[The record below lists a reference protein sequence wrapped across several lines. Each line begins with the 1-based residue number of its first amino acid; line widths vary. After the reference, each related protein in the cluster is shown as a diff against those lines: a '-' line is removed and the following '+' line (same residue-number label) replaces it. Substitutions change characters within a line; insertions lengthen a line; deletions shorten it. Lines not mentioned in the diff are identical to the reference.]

1 MNLRDQKIKRTK
13 LLSQAR
19 ALQEAAD
26 AANRAMTQE
35 EINQFDGL
43 MDEVNTLTEDIQR
56 REQLAQ
62 LESENDEP
70 EGRNLLPEL
79 DDDDES
85 EDDGLDEEQLRGLSP
100 RLQQAL
106 RAFALDDEQFA
117 YRSTEQYR
125 NNFRSF
131 LLGGRVPE
139 MRRESRNHERR
150 AIQVDSDPMGGYLQ
164 APPQFVARL
173 IQAVDDVL
181 YFRQP
186 GWATVIPI
194 ASSEAFAASL
204 DADPADAAWTT
215 EIGTI
220 GYDSTMAFGKRALEP
235 HVLAKGIKISRK
247 TLRVA
252 PQAEDIVIARM
263 QRKLLVP
270 MESAYMTGDGAL
282 QPLGVFT
289 ASNDGITTSRDV
301 STGNTTTTVEFDG
314 LIEAKYTLKAQYWPS
329 AKWVFHRDVMKQVAK
344 LQDDNGQYIWRE
356 SVRVGEPDRVLGIP
370 NFMSEYAPNTMTS
383 AQYVG
388 ILGDFSYYWIADAM
402 DMEMQR
408 LLELYSTTRQ
418 IGLHFWLETDGMP
431 VLEEAFVRVK
441 LA

>member
-1 MNLRDQKIKRTK
+1 MNVRDLKIKKTK

-19 ALQEAAD
+19 ALQATAD

-35 EINQFDGL
+35 EVNQFDGL
-43 MDEVNTLTEDIQR
+43 MDEVNNLTADIQR
-56 REQLAQ
+56 REQLEQ
-62 LESENDEP
+62 LESEISEP
-70 EGRNLLPEL
+70 EGRGLLPEL
-79 DDDDES
+79 DEEDDE
-85 EDDGLDEEQLRGLSP
+85 ERDGLTDEELRGLSP

-106 RAFALDDEQFA
+106 RANAAEDDAFAH
-117 YRSTEQYR
+117 RTSPQYAG
-125 NNFRSF
+125 NFRKF
-131 LLGGRVPE
+131 LLGMRLPE
-139 MRRESRNHERR
+139 INREPSRRDRR
-150 AIQVDSDPMGGYLQ
+150 AIQMDSDPMGGYLQ

-186 GWATVIPI
+186 GWATVLPV

-204 DADPADAAWTT
+204 DADPADAEWTT

-220 GYDSTMAFGKRALEP
+220 GYDTTMVFGQRKLEP
-235 HVLAKGIKISRK
+235 HVLAKGIKVSRK

-252 PQAEDIVIARM
+252 PQAEEIVIARM

-289 ASNDGITTSRDV
+289 ASNDGIPTTRDV
-301 STGNTTTTVEFDG
+301 STGNTITTVEFDG
-314 LIEAKYTLKAQYWPS
+314 LIEAKYTLKTQYWPT

-356 SVRVGEPDRVLGIP
+356 SVRAGEPDRVIGLP
-370 NFMSEYAPNTMTS
+370 NFMSEYAPNTMTTG
-383 AQYVG
+383 QYVG

-431 VLEEAFVRVK
+431 VLSEAFVRVK